1 MESLKDQILTR
12 VANIIN
18 VIFMAIPFSIAWYA
32 YYAEL
37 VSVPFYNKG
46 NWLVIVLF
54 AIIYISY
61 AKLYDAFSI
70 MLSRISEVISS
81 QALALFIANGIM
93 YIVMVL
99 LMKQFPSIFPLVT
112 AYFAE
117 LVLSLVWSVAT
128 HKLFLTI
135 FSPKVTAVI
144 YDMRN
149 DVNEMAASV
158 AMRKRFKV
166 VKTLKVN
173 EVFDNSLE
181 NFNSNVLDGIENLFL
196 AGVHSHQRNIIL
208 KQCVEKNIKVFV
220 IPRIGDVI
228 MSGAKRM
235 HMFHLPM
242 LQVGRYN
249 PSPEYLFV
257 KRLLDICICSIA
269 FVILSPVF
277 LIVAC
282 AIKLTDNGPVFYKQC
297 RLTKNSK
304 EFFVLKFRS
313 MRVDAEK
320 DGVARLSTGEND
332 DRITPVGKVIRKF
345 RVDELPQLINIIM
358 GDMTIV
364 GPRPERPEIA
374 KQYEEE
380 LPEFALRLQAKAGLT
395 GYAQVYGKYNT
406 TPYDKLMMDLMYIS
420 NPSIVEDFKI
430 MFATIKI
437 LFESDSTEGIS
448 ENKTTAM

>member
-12 VANIIN
+12 VANIFN

-70 MLSRISEVISS
+70 MMSRISEVISS

-99 LMKQFPSIFPLVT
+99 LMKQFPSIFPLFT

-448 ENKTTAM
+448 ENKTTAL